1 MSRNNKLRQ
10 AAKFLFEAHQNKEVF
25 LQLPQ
30 HLSPN
35 DIEEA
40 YNIQNFY
47 HELISPDNANKIGY
61 KIALTSETM
70 QQMVGFGHPCSGA
83 LFSKGVFTSPASVN
97 SSDYVRLGAE
107 CEIAV
112 ILGEDIPATRVPYDQ
127 KSITKFIRSL
137 YPALELIEDR
147 GADYSNLYFMDVIA
161 DNTWNAGI
169 VLGLECTNPTQLEL
183 ISSVGQM
190 SINGNVIDQGT
201 GGDVLGHP
209 FKALAWLANHL
220 IERDKP
226 LLEGMIIMTG
236 SIVKT
241 KFLNKGDQVK
251 YDFEGLGRVHMS
263 VY

>member
-1 MSRNNKLRQ
+1 MSLDHQLRG
-10 AAKFLFEAHQNKEVF
+10 AAKFLFEAHHNNDVF
-25 LQLPQ
+25 LRLPE
-30 HLSPN
+30 HLAPN
-35 DIEEA
+35 NINEA
-40 YNIQNFY
+40 YRIQDYY
-47 HELISPDNANKIGY
+47 HEQISPDRGDVIGY

-83 LFSKGVFTSPASVN
+83 LFSKSVFTSPASVN

-112 ILGEDIPATRVPYDQ
+112 TLGEDIPATRVPYDQ
-127 KSITKFIRSL
+127 KSIIRFIKSL
-137 YPALELIEDR
+137 SPALELIEDR

-169 VLGLECTNPTQLEL
+169 VLGPECTNPTQLDL
-183 ISSVGQM
+183 ISSVGKM
-190 SINGNVIDQGT
+190 SINGYVIDQGT

-209 FKALAWLANHL
+209 FKALAWLANHM

-226 LLEGMIIMTG
+226 LLQGMIIMTG

-251 YDFEGLGRVHMS
+251 YTFEGLGRVNIS

>member
-1 MSRNNKLRQ
+1 MSLEHKLRG
-10 AAKFLFEAHQNKEVF
+10 AAKFLFEAHHNNDVF
-25 LQLPQ
+25 LRLPE

-35 DIEEA
+35 NINEA
-40 YNIQNFY
+40 YRIQDYY
-47 HELISPDNANKIGY
+47 HEQISSDRGDVIGY

-70 QQMVGFGHPCSGA
+70 QRMVGFGHPCSGA
-83 LFSKGVFTSPASVN
+83 LFSKSVFTSPASVN
-97 SSDYVRLGAE
+97 SRDYVRLGAE

-112 ILGEDIPATRVPYDQ
+112 TLGEDIPASRVPYDQ
-127 KSITKFIRSL
+127 KSITRFIKSL
-137 YPALELIEDR
+137 SPALELIEDR
-147 GADYSNLYFMDVIA
+147 DADYSNLYFMDVIA

-169 VLGLECTNPTQLEL
+169 VLGPECTNPTQLEL
-183 ISSVGQM
+183 ISSVGQI

-209 FKALAWLANHL
+209 FKALAWLANHMV
-220 IERDKP
+220 ERDKP
-226 LLEGMIIMTG
+226 LLQGMIIMTG

-251 YDFEGLGRVHMS
+251 YTFEGLGRVQLS